1 MKNFM
6 QTINTKCGRA
16 GLILKKYSPEIMIGL
31 GLGTM
36 IGGAILACKATIKA
50 QDILQEKKDKL
61 AAVEEIDH
69 LVKAGESDREYTEA
83 DKKNDIIAIRAQA
96 AWKLTKCYAPAVVS
110 GLVGVVLILGAY
122 HIQSKRIIAL
132 AASYDA
138 LRGEY
143 ERYRKKVI
151 ETIGEEKE
159 AKLKAERF
167 KEEQKEVETRDET
180 NKLHY
185 IPSEYARFFDETNPH
200 WQKHPDYNLI
210 FLKQVQQEMNDNL
223 QLRGHVFLNEV
234 YKALGMEQTSFGSIV
249 GWYLPSKKAAEIGA
263 ADGIDTFIDFGIFN
277 PDNEMAR
284 RFVNGY
290 EKSILLDFNVQGIIY
305 DLL

>member
-1 MKNFM
+1 MNKLM
-6 QTINTKCGRA
+6 TTINAKCGRA
-16 GLILKKYSPEIMIGL
+16 GLILKKYSPEIML
-31 GLGTM
+31 GLGIGSM
-36 IGGAILACKATIKA
+36 IGGTVLACRATIKA
-50 QDILQEKKDKL
+50 QDILKEKEEQL
-61 AAVEEIDH
+61 AAVEEVDRM
-69 LVKAGESDREYTEA
+69 VKAGESEHEYTEK
-83 DKKNDIIAIRAQA
+83 DKRNDIIAIKAQTT
-96 AWKLTKCYAPAVVS
+96 WKLVKCYAPAAIS
-110 GLVGVVLILGAY
+110 GAVGVALILGAY
-122 HIQSKRIIAL
+122 RIQSKRIFAL

-138 LRGEY
+138 LKNEY

-151 ETIGEEKE
+151 EEIGEEKE
-159 AKLKAERF
+159 QKIRAERF
-167 KEEQKEVETRDET
+167 KEEQKEVESRGED

-200 WQKHPDYNLI
+200 WQKHNEYNLI
-210 FLKQVQQEMNDNL
+210 FLKQVQQEMNNNL

-234 YKALGMEQTSFGSIV
+234 YKALGMEQTSFGAIV
-249 GWYLPSKKAAEIGA
+249 GWYIPSKKAVEMGA